1 MNYAHQKLLQRLGSM
16 FLLIILVTSCTNKPD
31 TLTTDSTLTIDAL
44 PSTTS
49 TESPPPLISEGYG
62 AKGADLQTEFTL
74 EEMMKYA
81 LEDEYLAYAEYEL
94 ILSEMDV
101 TRPFSNIIKAEAT
114 HIKYME
120 DLYDVYGYELPSVD
134 PSQHILLPDSTNEAF
149 IAGVDAE
156 VINIAMYEKFL
167 EQDLPDDVREVFE
180 RLKAGSESHLKAFQK
195 NVR

>member
-81 LEDEYLAYAEYEL
+81 LEDEYLAYAEYAL

-120 DLYDVYGYELPSVD
+120 DLYETYGFELPSVD